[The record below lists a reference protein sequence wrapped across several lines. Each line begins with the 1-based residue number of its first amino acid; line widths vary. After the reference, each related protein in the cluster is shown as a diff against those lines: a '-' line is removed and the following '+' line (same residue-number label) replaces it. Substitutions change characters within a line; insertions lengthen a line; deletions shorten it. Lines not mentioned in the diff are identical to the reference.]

1 MLILTMCNDT
11 IGPIEAGGSA
21 ARATRRRRRRKE
33 QGRGEEGETSVSVNA
48 HGGGEREDAV
58 GVFARTRAGTK
69 DDAKAVGDEGEGEGE
84 GGCEIESVGRAV
96 TGDEAG
102 EVGEFQVL
110 ERAGRA
116 RGFGRGGVEE
126 ASDGERRGEFERIDE
141 TKERRYE

>member
-1 MLILTMCNDT
+1 VRSERVETNERPT
-11 IGPIEAGGSA
+11 R
-21 ARATRRRRRRKE
+21 ARVERKE

-126 ASDGERRGEFERIDE
+126 ASDGERRGEFERINE

>member
-1 MLILTMCNDT
+1 MGSMPAVEDDAVADE
-11 IGPIEAGGSA
+11 EAG
-21 ARATRRRRRRKE
+21 K
-33 QGRGEEGETSVSVNA
+33 
-48 HGGGEREDAV
+48 DA
-58 GVFARTRAGTK
+58 
-69 DDAKAVGDEGEGEGE
+69 
-84 GGCEIESVGRAV
+84 
-96 TGDEAG
+96 GDEAG